1 MPVVIAVLGIGD
13 TPEEQCE
20 AWRDVVGVRA
30 FVLCPRG
37 AKHYVLPEEE
47 DAGAPAASARPA
59 PPPVASTAAPTETTE
74 APAEEP
80 PAPKLAPPRMVMQVK
95 PAAAG
100 EAKQVGFY
108 PVDVP
113 TLDKELLASMAA
125 LKQKYGKYVADN
137 WVYAGF
143 SRGAFLGAS
152 IVARHPDKFH
162 RAILIEGG
170 QSAWNDANAAT
181 FTARGGK
188 RVLFACGQASC
199 LEESNPAATLLKNH
213 KADTRVVIG
222 QGEGHGYKRQV
233 KEQLKANFDWVVEGD
248 PAWEH

>member
-1 MPVVIAVLGIGD
+1 
-13 TPEEQCE
+13 
-20 AWRDVVGVRA
+20 
-30 FVLCPRG
+30 
-37 AKHYVLPEEE
+37 
-47 DAGAPAASARPA
+47 
-59 PPPVASTAAPTETTE
+59 
-74 APAEEP
+74 
-80 PAPKLAPPRMVMQVK
+80 MVMQVK
-95 PAAAG
+95 PAGTPG

-125 LKQKYGKYVADN
+125 LRRKYGQYVADN
-137 WVYAGF
+137 WIYAGF

-152 IVARHPDKFH
+152 IVTLHPDKFH

-170 QSAWNDANAAT
+170 QSAWNDANAAN

-188 RVLFACGQASC
+188 RVLFACGQSSC
-199 LEESNPAATLLKNH
+199 VDESNPAATLLKNH